1 MQPNLIWRE
10 KGKEG
15 GKKPKPKP
23 SSKEQKGT
31 AGGKNTNTTK
41 PNATSAV
48 DFLHLYTAC
57 G

>member
-1 MQPNLIWRE
+1 MQPNLVWRE
-10 KGKEG
+10 EGKEG
-15 GKKPKPKP
+15 GKNPNPKP

-41 PNATSAV
+41 PKATSAV